1 MKLRLSPSF
10 SSTLVKTAGL
20 LKLNI
25 THILCNWGYCKQG
38 TRAIITEMYRKGE
51 QKNLSASY
59 LKKSRLQALS
69 EIRNARK
76 TRLGPQGIRHL
87 TFMKNDMLY
96 FKKI

>member
-1 MKLRLSPSF
+1 
-10 SSTLVKTAGL
+10 
-20 LKLNI
+20 
-25 THILCNWGYCKQG
+25 
-38 TRAIITEMYRKGE
+38 MYRKGE

-87 TFMKNDMLY
+87 TFMKNYMLY